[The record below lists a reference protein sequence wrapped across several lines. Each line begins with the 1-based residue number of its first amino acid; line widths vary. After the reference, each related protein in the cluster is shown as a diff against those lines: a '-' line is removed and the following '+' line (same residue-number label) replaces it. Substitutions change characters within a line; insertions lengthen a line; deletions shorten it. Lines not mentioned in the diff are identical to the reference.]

1 MMEIIS
7 YNSNEV
13 NNDRYLYIINDDL
26 VTSSGHDNS
35 TISLL
40 LSNERICFD
49 IVEYWLLQVG

>member
-1 MMEIIS
+1 MEIIS

-13 NNDRYLYIINDDL
+13 NNDHYLYIINDDL
-26 VTSSGHDNS
+26 VASSGHDNS

>member
-13 NNDRYLYIINDDL
+13 NNDHYLYIINDDL
-26 VTSSGHDNS
+26 VASSGHDNS

>member
-40 LSNERICFD
+40 LKVMKEF
-49 IVEYWLLQVG
+49 VLT